1 MSIIDRIRGQ
11 EKVSFWWESTTA
23 PAVLGLGADELYRT
37 QANLRAVISFIAD
50 NVADLPLKVY
60 DRASDTDRPRVTDSV
75 AAQLIKRPNADT
87 TTYEFVRALVSTI
100 ALYDRAFVLVAE
112 DRKAESGW
120 QMRLLP
126 DAWIAKID
134 GDGWAPSSITIRTQG
149 VGDVTVTAKDFIYF
163 HGFSPRSPRMGCSPV
178 ESLRSTLLEQV
189 EAARYRSQIWR
200 RGGRVG
206 MYITRPKDV
215 RSWDAETAKK
225 WAVQFRDAFTG
236 DAGSQSGG
244 VPVLEDGMDIKTIQ
258 LNAKEAQWAESMQL
272 SRSEV
277 AAAYHINPAL
287 IWHDQA
293 QTYASAKDNARSLY
307 AESLGP
313 WLTMIAQRLNQFLL
327 PLIGEEP
334 SHYVEFDIRRKLEGS
349 FEERAQ
355 VIQSSVGAP
364 WMTRNEARAMN
375 NLPAIEGGDEL
386 IVPLNVL
393 EGGLASPTDTARDNY
408 NAAEPDFKAFPV
420 CDHWKDCD
428 AWEHTVCEIDDG
440 GIAEALQEELHT
452 ADADVEIKGRPSEEI
467 EAAYT
472 DVYKRFFERQARSV
486 LSRIAKKDATEAD
499 WWDAVRWTRELADD
513 LEPLTRK
520 ETEAKAREIFEALG
534 IDPDLYSVPLT
545 AKYIR
550 TLCESR
556 AQAANEKMYQA
567 LLENVESEEPDPAAI
582 YEEQAPILSERC
594 GRSIAAAALSF
605 AVMEG
610 VQQGINN
617 GASPSQ
623 VTKTWRVNSA
633 HPRSSHA
640 AMAGETVPYDQ
651 KFSNGAEWPQDP
663 SLPAA
668 EAVNCMCTVD
678 VRVRR

>member
-1 MSIIDRIRGQ
+1 
-11 EKVSFWWESTTA
+11 
-23 PAVLGLGADELYRT
+23 
-37 QANLRAVISFIAD
+37 
-50 NVADLPLKVY
+50 
-60 DRASDTDRPRVTDSV
+60 
-75 AAQLIKRPNADT
+75 
-87 TTYEFVRALVSTI
+87 
-100 ALYDRAFVLVAE
+100 
-112 DRKAESGW
+112 
-120 QMRLLP
+120 
-126 DAWIAKID
+126 
-134 GDGWAPSSITIRTQG
+134 
-149 VGDVTVTAKDFIYF
+149 
-163 HGFSPRSPRMGCSPV
+163 
-178 ESLRSTLLEQV
+178 
-189 EAARYRSQIWR
+189 
-200 RGGRVG
+200 
-206 MYITRPKDV
+206 
-215 RSWDAETAKK
+215 
-225 WAVQFRDAFTG
+225 
-236 DAGSQSGG
+236 
-244 VPVLEDGMDIKTIQ
+244 
-258 LNAKEAQWAESMQL
+258 
-272 SRSEV
+272 
-277 AAAYHINPAL
+277 
-287 IWHDQA
+287 
-293 QTYASAKDNARSLY
+293 
-307 AESLGP
+307 
-313 WLTMIAQRLNQFLL
+313 
-327 PLIGEEP
+327 
-334 SHYVEFDIRRKLEGS
+334 
-349 FEERAQ
+349 
-355 VIQSSVGAP
+355 
-364 WMTRNEARAMN
+364 MN